1 MSLSWRK
8 AICKTV
14 RKAKQND
21 GKNCSSLNESLI
33 ATLSE
38 GTFFVSSDYARV
50 HSKFIL
56 MSRAL
61 FFLFV
66 VLCVSPSI
74 LSGHTAKKIARAPD
88 PAYSSALAAVNR
100 FLHAWQTQDHETGIM
115 MLTDSA
121 RQQVSRKQ
129 LQDFF
134 SPNGDAAFEIR
145 RGHRLSSGEY
155 AFPVVLF
162 GSSSDE
168 PQPRTR
174 EIVIVKS
181 GKDDWAVGKL
191 P

>member
-1 MSLSWRK
+1 
-8 AICKTV
+8 
-14 RKAKQND
+14 
-21 GKNCSSLNESLI
+21 
-33 ATLSE
+33 
-38 GTFFVSSDYARV
+38 
-50 HSKFIL
+50 
-56 MSRAL
+56 
-61 FFLFV
+61 
-66 VLCVSPSI
+66 
-74 LSGHTAKKIARAPD
+74 
-88 PAYSSALAAVNR
+88 
-100 FLHAWQTQDHETGIM
+100 

-121 RQQVSRKQ
+121 RQQVSREQ
-129 LQDFF
+129 LQEFF